1 MSAFG
6 QKRIS
11 ARVRVMSALY
21 PKADIRN
28 HPAFTFVEVAP
39 AAWRYSPQSAA
50 PDDHFIDAS
59 VHAAAELRYS
69 RLAHWN

>member
-1 MSAFG
+1 MM
-6 QKRIS
+6 
-11 ARVRVMSALY
+11 RVLGLFEQLRQLGDVGRD
-21 PKADIRN
+21 P
-28 HPAFTFVEVAP
+28 P
-39 AAWRYSPQSAA
+39 